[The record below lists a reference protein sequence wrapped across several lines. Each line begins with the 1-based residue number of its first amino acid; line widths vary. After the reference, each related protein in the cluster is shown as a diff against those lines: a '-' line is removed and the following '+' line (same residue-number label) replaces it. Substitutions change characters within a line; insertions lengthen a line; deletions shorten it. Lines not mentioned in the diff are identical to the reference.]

1 MDLDPKIEA
10 RLRSIFEGP
19 LILER
24 LDGCLWIRTDYWMVE
39 HDQLVAL
46 KDLGL
51 ILHSNMSEGGNRIT
65 LIIDKES
72 SKKAIKH

>member
-1 MDLDPKIEA
+1 MTIDPKIEA
-10 RLRSIFEGP
+10 RLRSIFEGS

-51 ILHSNMSEGGNRIT
+51 ILYSIMSEGGNRIT

-72 SKKAIKH
+72 SKKAITH